1 MNKKI
6 YMYFIITCLSNFP
19 QPSLSDEIL
28 PDAQLTISLD
38 LVRITC
44 DINNGKGFNKIVD
57 FDVINESN
65 LLAGNQPAVKTQ
77 FIVDCQK
84 SGFKPEHIDIK
95 VKPGS
100 QGALNNGIGGELK
113 TNLSGV
119 GIYLSWADSSPINLS
134 GVNKSFSADLNNQ
147 FDISFF
153 AKPYAQS
160 QIVEKGSLK
169 SSIII
174 NALYK

>member
-38 LVRITC
+38 VVRITC

-84 SGFKPEHIDIK
+84 
-95 VKPGS
+95 VV
-100 QGALNNGIGGELK
+100 L
-113 TNLSGV
+113 NLS
-119 GIYLSWADSSPINLS
+119 ILISKLSL
-134 GVNKSFSADLNNQ
+134 V
-147 FDISFF
+147 
-153 AKPYAQS
+153 AK
-160 QIVEKGSLK
+160 VH
-169 SSIII
+169 
-174 NALYK
+174 